1 MAKLYQGRVDAEPM
15 SRVRVNGK
23 PLSMRLDLRNHS
35 PAGFSWGYAGSGP
48 AQTSLALLCDATG
61 DVEEAQ
67 RYYQLFKEAV
77 IARIPQGEDWEMTD
91 SEILEYLKEIK
102 KAKVAK

>member
-1 MAKLYQGRVDAEPM
+1 MAKLYQGRVDAEAT
-15 SRVRVNGK
+15 SRVKVNGK
-23 PLSMRLDLRNHS
+23 PLNMRLDLRSHS
-35 PAGFSWGYAGSGP
+35 PAGFSWGYGGSGP
-48 AQTSLALLCDATG
+48 AQTALALLCDATG
-61 DVEEAQ
+61 NIEESQ

-91 SEILEYLKEIK
+91 SEVLEYLSEIK